1 MSCYQGL
8 PSRLRKVWSVRVFLV
23 GLEKKVKV
31 HIIGNFFVSDSG
43 CGLDY
48 VYLHYNKMVA
58 FLRGLKHRNLKIKR
72 KEILIYNHVYILG
85 WRVLLPKDLKFK
97 IFSLPYIVPY
107 CKLMGKLM
115 GIVPYCKSMG
125 NVNDQMLPLLTV
137 LKK

>member
-58 FLRGLKHRNLKIKR
+58 FLRGLKHRNPNLKIEKR
-72 KEILIYNHVYILG
+72 N
-85 WRVLLPKDLKFK
+85 FK
-97 IFSLPYIVPY
+97 IQSCIYPGLESTPSQAFKI
-107 CKLMGKLM
+107 
-115 GIVPYCKSMG
+115 
-125 NVNDQMLPLLTV
+125 
-137 LKK
+137 